1 MVWARGRRRWTPG
14 GREAK
19 TSARSRRG
27 AGDSRKAATG
37 ERPWAPTEPHP
48 TAPGAV
54 LTGRE
59 RDYVPRGLGGFNP
72 WVRKISCRRK
82 WQPTPVFLPGKS
94 HGQRTLPGYI
104 QSTGS

>member
-59 RDYVPRGLGGFNP
+59 RDYVPRGLGLGP
-72 WVRKISCRRK
+72 AGAAGRLGRGRPRRVHVCALRPRRRK
-82 WQPTPVFLPGKS
+82 SALAKS
-94 HGQRTLPGYI
+94 
-104 QSTGS
+104 S